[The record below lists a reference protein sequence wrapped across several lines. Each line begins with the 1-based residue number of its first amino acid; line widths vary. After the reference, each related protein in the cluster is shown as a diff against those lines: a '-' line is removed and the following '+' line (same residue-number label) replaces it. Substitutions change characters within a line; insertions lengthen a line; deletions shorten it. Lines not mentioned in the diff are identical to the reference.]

1 MEHHL
6 LLNTY
11 ISICLIYVKE
21 YFLLSRFRPFVAG
34 CLNLNCDKA
43 QLDTIGYVWSKKV
56 CYMIK

>member
-11 ISICLIYVKE
+11 ISICLIIVKD
-21 YFLLSRFRPFVAG
+21 YFSLSRFRPFVDG
-34 CLNLNCDKA
+34 YLNLNCDKA
-43 QLDTIGYVWSKKV
+43 QPDTIGYAWSKKV